1 MDEKMIRTEAEARGP
16 FGRPSRSSEAS
27 MYQRCT
33 ICEHRCGV
41 DRTKGPAGVC
51 GASSRPRVFCE
62 VVEYGEEPEFVP
74 AYAVSFSGCNL
85 RCVFCVTGEES
96 QDASAGSN
104 AYAASIA
111 RRARRAVAEGA
122 RSVFFLGG
130 EPTIHLPFLL
140 EIASRLRG
148 VGAPLVLKTNLFL
161 SVEAL
166 LPAVSAFDV
175 IVADFKFGNDRC
187 AERLGG
193 FVGYVGTIQR
203 NLLLAAA
210 RRRVVVRHLLMPG
223 HVDCCLRPVRAWMA
237 SELPEAEFH
246 VRDHYVP
253 AFRAKGLPD
262 LGRTTTEVESE
273 AARAREEAIR

>member
-1 MDEKMIRTEAEARGP
+1 
-16 FGRPSRSSEAS
+16 
-27 MYQRCT
+27 MYQHCT

-41 DRTKGPAGVC
+41 DRTQGPAGVC
-51 GASSRPRVFCE
+51 QASSRPRVFCE
-62 VVEYGEEPEFVP
+62 VMEYGEEPEFVP

-96 QDASAGSN
+96 QDASAGD
-104 AYAASIA
+104 AAHAAAIA
-111 RRARRAVAEGA
+111 RRVRRAVAEGA
-122 RSVFFLGG
+122 RSAFFLGG

-140 EIASRLRG
+140 DVASRLTGLG
-148 VGAPLVLKTNLFL
+148 VPLVLKTNLYL

-175 IVADFKFGNDRC
+175 IVADFKFGSDAC

-193 FVGYVGTIQR
+193 FAQYVWVLQR

-210 RRRVVVRHLLMPG
+210 RRRVVVRHLLMPS
-223 HVDCCLRPVRAWMA
+223 HVDCCLRPVRDWMG
-237 SELPEAEFH
+237 SEMPDVEFH

-253 AFRAKGLPD
+253 AFRAPSFPEIA
-262 LGRTTTEVESE
+262 RTTTEAESE
-273 AARAREEAIR
+273 AARSAMEAVR